1 MKRISALF
9 LVATIASCQ
18 AVPGEGPLASAI
30 VSDAGKSASELN
42 RRDATVFD
50 IVDVNSQSAQLISSY
65 TSRLLSQR
73 FGVGGGSGKAHIG
86 VGDHLMISIFEAG
99 RDGLFSTSKSKAAK
113 IDVIV
118 QPDGKAAIPY
128 VGLVQFAGLS
138 LEQARQEIIK
148 SLTGKA
154 IEPDVIVSS
163 IDTASRKVTVT
174 GNVNRPSVIPLNL
187 AGDKLSDVI
196 AKAGGP
202 ESDPYDSLVTL
213 TRGKRTGTVLMSA
226 VIDDPTENVGV
237 QPGDEIT
244 VIHDPRQFTVLGAV
258 KSDKRVKFGSRDV
271 NLVEAMGL
279 ARGPND
285 KIADVSGFFVFRYEE
300 PEVVSALLGEP
311 RFNRMLRQGMIADG
325 HGRYPLVYRFDMSR
339 PDSLL
344 AGQNFAIKHRDIIYA
359 SRHPSVDFAKF
370 LNLVGEP
377 LRVANSGVSIAQHVS
392 DMTSD

>member
-1 MKRISALF
+1 MKRISTLF

-30 VSDAGKSASELN
+30 VSDAGKSRSELK
-42 RRDATVFD
+42 RSDATVFD
-50 IVDVNSQSAQLISSY
+50 IVDVDSGSAQLISSY
-65 TSRLLSQR
+65 ASRTLSRR
-73 FGVGGGSGKAHIG
+73 FGVGGGSGPAHIG
-86 VGDHLMISIFEAG
+86 VGDHLVISIFEAG

-138 LEQARQEIIK
+138 LEQVRQEILK
-148 SLTGKA
+148 SLKGKA

-163 IDTASRKVTVT
+163 VDTASRTVTVT
-174 GNVNRPSVIPLNL
+174 GNVRLPSVIPIGL
-187 AGDKLSDVI
+187 AGDRLSDVI

-202 ESDPYDSLVTL
+202 ASDPYDSFVTL
-213 TRGKRTGTVLMSA
+213 TRGKRTGTLLMSA
-226 VIDDPTENVGV
+226 IIENPTENVGV

-244 VIHDPRQFTVLGAV
+244 VIRDPRQFTVLGAV
-258 KSDKRVKFGSRDV
+258 KSDKRVEFGSRDV

-285 KIADVSGFFVFRYEE
+285 NIADVSGFFVFRYEE
-300 PEVVSALLGEP
+300 PEVVSALLGAS
-311 RFNRMLRQGMIADG
+311 RFNRMLHQGMVADG

-359 SRHPSVDFAKF
+359 SRHPSIDFAKF
-370 LNLVGEP
+370 LAIVGGP
-377 LRVANSGVSIAQHVS
+377 LRVANSGASIAQHVS
-392 DMTSD
+392 DMSSD

>member
-1 MKRISALF
+1 M
-9 LVATIASCQ
+9 
-18 AVPGEGPLASAI
+18 
-30 VSDAGKSASELN
+30 
-42 RRDATVFD
+42 
-50 IVDVNSQSAQLISSY
+50 
-65 TSRLLSQR
+65 LSQR

-86 VGDHLMISIFEAG
+86 VGDHLRISIFEAG

-174 GNVNRPSVIPLNL
+174 GNVNHPSVIPLNL

-196 AKAGGP
+196 AEAGGP
-202 ESDPYDSLVTL
+202 AGDPYDSFVTL
-213 TRGKRTGTVLMSA
+213 TRGKRTGTLLMSA
-226 VIDDPTENVGV
+226 IIDNPTENIGV

-258 KSDKRVKFGSRDV
+258 KSDKRVEFGSRDV

-279 ARGPND
+279 ARGPNGNT
-285 KIADVSGFFVFRYEE
+285 ADESGFFVFRYEE
-300 PEVVSALLGEP
+300 PEIVSALLGAQ
-311 RFNRMLRQGMIADG
+311 RFSRMRRQGMISDG
-325 HGRYPLVYRFDMSR
+325 HGRYPVVYRFDMSR

-344 AGQNFAIKHRDIIYA
+344 AGQNFAIKHRDIIYV
-359 SRHPSVDFAKF
+359 SRHPSIDFGKF
-370 LNLVGEP
+370 LSIVGGP
-377 LRVANSGVSIAQHVS
+377 MRVANSGASLAQHVS
-392 DMTSD
+392 DMSSD